1 MGSRKS
7 SLALSLLCMIE
18 ASTGRIIY
26 VIISVLL
33 LVTVSKHVGS
43 IDKIDISTIG
53 LEDLRSQI
61 VDRYHIWPF
70 MKLLTCSQTIVSQD
84 VLLFSSTLRSNL
96 DAFKEYT
103 DQECWDV
110 LKRCHLTRLLS
121 QAIEKGGLTIEVPI
135 SQGGLL
141 SAGERQLIAL
151 ARAVLQK
158 TNIIIMDEAMT
169 EIYWCLD
176 DQVSWHITPVLR
188 LTGIHCW
195 RLDLGAFL
203 LG

>member
-1 MGSRKS
+1 
-7 SLALSLLCMIE
+7 
-18 ASTGRIIY
+18 
-26 VIISVLL
+26 
-33 LVTVSKHVGS
+33 
-43 IDKIDISTIG
+43 
-53 LEDLRSQI
+53 
-61 VDRYHIWPF
+61 
-70 MKLLTCSQTIVSQD
+70 
-84 VLLFSSTLRSNL
+84 
-96 DAFKEYT
+96 
-103 DQECWDV
+103 
-110 LKRCHLTRLLS
+110 LLS